1 VLLKNSPFKSSQAFT
16 IALDLTVPLTPPIQ
30 SYSYYLSAMSSGA
43 SYYDID
49 DILAQE
55 ELTPVT
61 TLLDFTYLAHLDPDY
76 VHGKSHDNDVKHN
89 AQGESQQQENTSR
102 SPVKKPQNHYL
113 KEGTRFKMPLW
124 SIEKWAQVG
133 FVKMSFPRHYGK
145 KARERLD
152 ADPVS
157 VDIRC
162 VESSRLILRCFIF
175 HALFGYASFVTCW
188 YRTVPYILRDT
199 YHTYSTY
206 SIFYKIL
213 AHLSRHNSIPFFS
226 QKTK

>member
-1 VLLKNSPFKSSQAFT
+1 MLLKNSPFKSSQAFT

-188 YRTVPYILRDT
+188 YRTV
-199 YHTYSTY
+199 HTT
-206 SIFYKIL
+206 
-213 AHLSRHNSIPFFS
+213 
-226 QKTK
+226 